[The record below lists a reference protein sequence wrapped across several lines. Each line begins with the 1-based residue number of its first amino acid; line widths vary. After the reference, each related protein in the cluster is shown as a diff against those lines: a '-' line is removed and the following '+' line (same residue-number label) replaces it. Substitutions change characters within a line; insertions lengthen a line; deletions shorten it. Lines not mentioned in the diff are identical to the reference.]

1 MTSISL
7 FLNHLSG
14 QHSETHK
21 AECQSL
27 MTQDYAPRQEMVVGS
42 VVTKSTQELDTN
54 EHHFHHFESQSPD
67 FIQTSDS
74 GIFQNGEI
82 SDLVNLESP
91 DELKKPGA
99 FDVDKNIEAQ
109 HQQVLEKSDSV
120 ELSKNF
126 EATFLTGGVSTI
138 ALSNWDTV
146 RVGRV

>member
-1 MTSISL
+1 
-7 FLNHLSG
+7 
-14 QHSETHK
+14 
-21 AECQSL
+21 
-27 MTQDYAPRQEMVVGS
+27 MVIGS
-42 VVTKSTQELDTN
+42 VVTKSTQELDAN
-54 EHHFHHFESQSPD
+54 ELHFESRSTD
-67 FIQTSDS
+67 SVQTSDS

-82 SDLVNLESP
+82 SDLVNLDSP